1 MSFKTDYNTQSFVY
15 FYSIHPNFSRAVS
28 FLDNGGKYVFCG
40 FLNQHPVL
48 SKENDKTLNTE
59 EIFNSLKLVI
69 VKNISLIGN
78 CLGSQ
83 EDLNKVIEIYSSN
96 MSPTIDS
103 EYNLGQLEEFLTR
116 SFFDKNKLGKC
127 VIDYSKEGVT
137 YV

>member
-1 MSFKTDYNTQSFVY
+1 M
-15 FYSIHPNFSRAVS
+15 
-28 FLDNGGKYVFCG
+28 
-40 FLNQHPVL
+40 
-48 SKENDKTLNTE
+48 NTE

-83 EDLNKVIEIYSSN
+83 EDLNKVIEIYGSEI
-96 MSPTIDS
+96 SPTIDS

-127 VIDYSKEGVT
+127 VIDYSREGVT